1 MMRNKLAFY
10 LAVIGGI
17 CLIIGGGVGMAPLLM
32 EIQPVVEEN
41 ISDDERISNTF
52 RILILLAS
60 LGGIAVILGGV
71 LIYMEFIFAAKILIA
86 LGAGIGI
93 FGLLIGLGLAWYA
106 GEMDAYF
113 NGILTTIAGVGV
125 LLAVAASF
133 VAK

>member
-71 LIYMEFIFAAKILIA
+71 LIYLEFIFAAKILIA